1 MGNQMTPGT
10 KKDFRISTSKQGN
23 IISQDDD
30 GMVTTQPFGK
40 SVNQMYRN
48 KSPDIYSRTT
58 YDYQFPDSKGDPNAQ
73 RYRGNTINP
82 KFKGSM

>member
-1 MGNQMTPGT
+1 
-10 KKDFRISTSKQGN
+10 
-23 IISQDDD
+23 
-30 GMVTTQPFGK
+30 MVTTQPFGK

-73 RYRGNTINP
+73 RHRGNTINP